1 MRRLRKS
8 GVSRGS
14 RRQRAASKSVERR
27 YGRAAS
33 LVRLADP
40 TAGKKRKW
48 ALIVAGAAFLLTWV
62 CMPIYESGVDEAA
75 TERARKIAK
84 KNTLPIFKL
93 ELKSYWAA
101 RDVFEQ
107 LSDPIRNSGSGDD
120 AQRKAE
126 ILSSS
131 TIKSYFRD
139 NDVDR
144 LIKHKDSFPDI
155 QDGTLSV
162 LKSVLSK
169 GVKIAEAHSDTL
181 PGILQTYY
189 DAELTTRWDSVN
201 AMEIYIRVP
210 PDPDTNTNTDKD
222 KIVKAEDIPDFDG
235 AVISAHE
242 QIDQLKSESLTPEV
256 KALMKDILPSFLR
269 GSFNLEYDKAATET
283 RQEKAAAEVKPI
295 YKTSAVKVSSVFFG
309 TFLLIACI
317 LGSAVFYCS
326 EIQIGSGPTAREWW
340 AYGLCVLAALGALRV
355 GSMILESPT
364 LGVGIWV
371 AFPALLLPVGTA
383 AGLATILIGPAYGI
397 LTTLAL
403 SILAGVMSSISHEA
417 SLPQLL
423 TLLASGFASTFAM
436 LNIRRRK
443 DLVTVSV
450 YTTGAAVLVALAAS
464 ALHSNI
470 ASWETLRVGGSALVA
485 GFLSAA
491 IIPLAL
497 PGLEFIAGSA
507 TDLELMDLSDLNHP
521 LLERVQKTAPGT
533 FNHSLNVARLA
544 EAAAETLNEN
554 ALLARVGAYFHD
566 IGKINSPATANY
578 FIENQK
584 GGPNPHDQLK
594 PTMSARILI
603 AHVKDG
609 VALGRDNRLPKAT
622 LDLIMQHHGTSLI
635 RSFYHKAQ
643 QTGEKVDESSF
654 RYPGPK
660 PQTKLAAIL
669 MLADSI
675 EAAANAKF
683 QTTRELT
690 RRDCENVVQEIV
702 NNYAQDGQLDECELT
717 LNDLRLLSEQFERT
731 LLGMYHSRIQYPDD
745 HKTGPDPTELSSEI
759 EPSTALDNTSH

>member
-8 GVSRGS
+8 SVSRGN

-27 YGRAAS
+27 YGKAAS
-33 LVRLADP
+33 LIRINSP
-40 TAGKKRKW
+40 TVGKKRKW
-48 ALIVAGAAFLLTWV
+48 ALIVAGASFLLTWI
-62 CMPIYESGVDEAA
+62 CMPIYESGEDVAA
-75 TERARKIAK
+75 TEEARKIAI
-84 KNTLPIFKL
+84 KNTIPIFNL
-93 ELKSYWAA
+93 ELKPHRAA
-101 RDVFEQ
+101 KDLFEQ
-107 LSDPIRNSGSGDD
+107 ISDPIRNSGSGDE

-126 ILSSS
+126 ILDN
-131 TIKSYFRD
+131 TAINSYFRD
-139 NDVDR
+139 PTLVDR
-144 LIKHKDSFPDI
+144 LIQHKDSFSYIRDETLDVFESVLLRGVRI
-155 QDGTLSV
+155 AGDYEGTLLGILHEYYDPDRARRWNSV
-162 LKSVLSK
+162 
-169 GVKIAEAHSDTL
+169 AEMEIEIVPSDTEK
-181 PGILQTYY
+181 G
-189 DAELTTRWDSVN
+189 E
-201 AMEIYIRVP
+201 
-210 PDPDTNTNTDKD
+210 
-222 KIVKAEDIPDFDG
+222 IVKVEDIPDIHEATEF
-235 AVISAHE
+235 AHQ
-242 QIDQLKSESLTPEV
+242 QIDELNEPLTPEV
-256 KALMKDILPSFLR
+256 KQLMKDILKSLFTN
-269 GSFNLEYDKAATET
+269 SFNLDFDEAATT
-283 RQEKAAAEVKPI
+283 AQQEKNAAEVKPI
-295 YKTSAVKVSSVFFG
+295 YKTSAVKVSSVFLG
-309 TFLLIACI
+309 TFLLVASI
-317 LGSAVFYCS
+317 LGSAVFYCL
-326 EIQIGSGPTAREWW
+326 EIQVGSGPTAREWA
-340 AYGLCVLAALGALRV
+340 AYGLCVLVAIGALRV

-364 LGVGIWV
+364 LGVGTWV

-383 AGLATILIGPAYGI
+383 AGLSTILIGPAYGI

-403 SILAGVMSSISHEA
+403 SILAGVMSSISHDA

-450 YTTGAAVLVALAAS
+450 YTTGAAVLIALAAS
-464 ALHSNI
+464 ALHSDI

-491 IIPLAL
+491 FIPLAL

-507 TDLELMDLSDLNHP
+507 TDLELMDLSVLDHP

-544 EAAAETLNEN
+544 EAAAETLDEN

-609 VALGRDNRLPKAT
+609 VALGRDNRLPKAA

-643 QTGEKVDESSF
+643 QAGEAVDESSF

-660 PQTKLAAIL
+660 PQTKLAAIM

-702 NNYAQDGQLDECELT
+702 SYYAQDGQLDESELT

-731 LLGMYHSRIQYPDD
+731 LLGMYHSRIQYPEDS
-745 HKTGPDPTELSSEI
+745 KTGPDPTELSSEV
-759 EPSTALDNTSH
+759 EPSTALDNTTH

>member
-8 GVSRGS
+8 SVSRGN

-33 LVRLADP
+33 LIRINNP
-40 TAGKKRKW
+40 TVGKKRKW
-48 ALIVAGAAFLLTWV
+48 ALIVAGASFLLTWI

-75 TERARKIAK
+75 TERERKIAIK
-84 KNTLPIFKL
+84 HTIPIFNL
-93 ELKSYWAA
+93 ELKPHRAA
-101 RDVFEQ
+101 KDLFEQ
-107 LSDPIRNSGSGDD
+107 ISDPIRNSGSDD
-120 AQRKAE
+120 NAQRKAE
-126 ILSSS
+126 ILSN
-131 TIKSYFRD
+131 TAFNSYFSDRAL
-139 NDVDR
+139 VDR
-144 LIKHKDSFPDI
+144 LIQHKDSFSYIRDTTLDVFESVLRGGVRIPGDY
-155 QDGTLSV
+155 DGTLLGELHGYYNYEPDLPSRW
-162 LKSVLSK
+162 KSVTEMEIEI
-169 GVKIAEAHSDTL
+169 VPSDTEK
-181 PGILQTYY
+181 G
-189 DAELTTRWDSVN
+189 E
-201 AMEIYIRVP
+201 
-210 PDPDTNTNTDKD
+210 
-222 KIVKAEDIPDFDG
+222 IVKVEDIPDFSE
-235 AVISAHE
+235 AVNSAQE
-242 QIDQLKSESLTPEV
+242 QIDELNEPLTPEV
-256 KALMKDILPSFLR
+256 KQLMKDILGGLFTN
-269 GSFNLEYDKAATET
+269 SFNLAFDKAATT
-283 RQEKAAAEVKPI
+283 AQQEKNAAEVKPI
-295 YKTSAVKVSSVFFG
+295 YKTSAAEVSSVFLG
-309 TFLLIACI
+309 TFLLVASI
-317 LGSAVFYCS
+317 LGSAVFYCL
-326 EIQIGSGPTAREWW
+326 EIQVGSGPTAREWA
-340 AYGLCVLAALGALRV
+340 AYGLCVLVAIGALRI
-355 GSMILESPT
+355 GSMILQSPT
-364 LGVGIWV
+364 LGVGTWV

-383 AGLATILIGPAYGI
+383 AGLSTILIGPAYGI

-403 SILAGVMSSISHEA
+403 SILAGVMSSISHDA

-450 YTTGAAVLVALAAS
+450 YTTGAAVLIALAAS
-464 ALHSNI
+464 ALHSDI

-491 IIPLAL
+491 FIPLAL

-544 EAAAETLNEN
+544 EAAAETLDEN

-609 VALGRDNRLPKAT
+609 VALGRDNRLPKAA

-643 QTGEKVDESSF
+643 QAGEAVDESSF

-660 PQTKLAAIL
+660 PQTKLAAIM

-702 NNYAQDGQLDECELT
+702 SYYAQDGQLDESELT
-717 LNDLRLLSEQFERT
+717 LNDLRLLSDQFERT
-731 LLGMYHSRIQYPDD
+731 LLGMYHSRIQYPEDS
-745 HKTGPDPTELSSEI
+745 KTGPDPTELSSEV
-759 EPSTALDNTSH
+759 EPSTALDNTTH

>member
-8 GVSRGS
+8 SVSRGN
-14 RRQRAASKSVERR
+14 RRQRATSKSVERR

-33 LVRLADP
+33 LIRVNNP
-40 TAGKKRKW
+40 TLGKKRKW
-48 ALIVAGAAFLLTWV
+48 ALIVAGASFLLTWI
-62 CMPIYESGVDEAA
+62 CMPIYESGEDEAA
-75 TERARKIAK
+75 TERERKIAR
-84 KNTLPIFKL
+84 KNTIPVFNL
-93 ELKSYWAA
+93 ELKPHRAA
-101 RDVFEQ
+101 KDLFEQ
-107 LSDPIRNSGSGDD
+107 ISDPIRNSGSGDN
-120 AQRKAE
+120 AQRKEE
-126 ILSSS
+126 ILSN
-131 TIKSYFRD
+131 TAFNSYFSD
-139 NDVDR
+139 SALVDR
-144 LIKHKDSFPDI
+144 LIQHKDSFSYIRDE
-155 QDGTLSV
+155 TLSV
-162 LKSVLSK
+162 FESVLRGGVRIAGDYEGTLLGELHDYYDPDLARRWKSV
-169 GVKIAEAHSDTL
+169 AEMEIEIFPSDTEK
-181 PGILQTYY
+181 G
-189 DAELTTRWDSVN
+189 E
-201 AMEIYIRVP
+201 
-210 PDPDTNTNTDKD
+210 
-222 KIVKAEDIPDFDG
+222 IVKVEDIPDFHE
-235 AVISAHE
+235 AVEIAQE
-242 QIDQLKSESLTPEV
+242 QIDELNEPLTPEV
-256 KALMKDILPSFLR
+256 KKLMKDILGGLFTN
-269 GSFNLEYDKAATET
+269 SFNLDYDKAATT
-283 RQEKAAAEVKPI
+283 ARQEKNAAEVKPT
-295 YKTSAVKVSSVFFG
+295 YKTSAVKVSSVFLG
-309 TFLLIACI
+309 TFLLVASI

-326 EIQIGSGPTAREWW
+326 EIQVGSGPTAREWG
-340 AYGLCVLAALGALRV
+340 AYGLCVLVAIGALRV

-364 LGVGIWV
+364 LGVGTWV

-383 AGLATILIGPAYGI
+383 AGLSTILIGPAYGI

-403 SILAGVMSSISHEA
+403 SILAGVMSSISHAA

-450 YTTGAAVLVALAAS
+450 YTTGAAVLIALAAS
-464 ALHSNI
+464 ALHSDI
-470 ASWETLRVGGSALVA
+470 ASLETLRVGGSALVA

-491 IIPLAL
+491 FIPLAL

-507 TDLELMDLSDLNHP
+507 TDLELMDLSVLDHP

-544 EAAAETLNEN
+544 EAAAETLDEN
-554 ALLARVGAYFHD
+554 VLLARVGAYFHD

-609 VALGRDNRLPKAT
+609 VALGRDNRLPKAA
-622 LDLIMQHHGTSLI
+622 LDMIMQHHGTSLI

-643 QTGEKVDESSF
+643 QAGETVDESSF

-660 PQTKLAAIL
+660 PQTKLAAIM

-702 NNYAQDGQLDECELT
+702 SYYAQDGQLDESELT

-731 LLGMYHSRIQYPDD
+731 LLGMYHSRIQYPEDS
-745 HKTGPDPTELSSEI
+745 KTGPDPTELSSEV
-759 EPSTALDNTSH
+759 EPSTALDSTSH

>member
-8 GVSRGS
+8 SVRRGS
-14 RRQRAASKSVERR
+14 RRQRAAGKGVEPR

-33 LVRLADP
+33 LIRLTNP

-48 ALIVAGAAFLLTWV
+48 ALIVLAASFLLTWI
-62 CMPIYESGVDEAA
+62 CMPIYESGEDEAA
-75 TERARKIAK
+75 TETARNAARKKTI
-84 KNTLPIFKL
+84 PIFNL
-93 ELKSYWAA
+93 ELKPHRAA
-101 RDVFEQ
+101 KDLFEQ
-107 LSDPIRNSGSGDD
+107 ISDPIRNSGSGDN

-126 ILSSS
+126 ILNN
-131 TIKSYFRD
+131 TAINSYFG
-139 NDVDR
+139 NSATLVDR
-144 LIKHKDSFPDI
+144 LIQHKDSFSYIRDETLDVFESVLRRGVRI
-155 QDGTLSV
+155 AGDYEGTLLGELHDYYDPELAGSRW
-162 LKSVLSK
+162 KSV
-169 GVKIAEAHSDTL
+169 AEMEIEILASDTEK
-181 PGILQTYY
+181 G
-189 DAELTTRWDSVN
+189 
-201 AMEIYIRVP
+201 EIFKV
-210 PDPDTNTNTDKD
+210 
-222 KIVKAEDIPDFDG
+222 EEIPDFDD
-235 AVISAHE
+235 AVKSA
-242 QIDQLKSESLTPEV
+242 QARIDKLNEPLTPEV
-256 KALMKDILPSFLR
+256 KQLMKDILAGLFTN
-269 GSFNLEYDKAATET
+269 SFNLDFDDAATKV
-283 RQEKAAAEVKPI
+283 RQEKNAAEVKPI
-295 YKTSAVKVSSVFFG
+295 YKTSAVMVSSVFLG
-309 TFLLIACI
+309 TFLLVASV

-326 EIQIGSGPTAREWW
+326 EIQVGSGPTAREWW
-340 AYGLCVLAALGALRV
+340 AYGLCVLVAIGALRV
-355 GSMILESPT
+355 GSIILEAPG
-364 LGVGIWV
+364 LGVQTWV

-383 AGLATILIGPAYGI
+383 AGLSTILIGPAYGI

-403 SILAGVMSSISHEA
+403 SILAGVMSSVSHDA

-436 LNIRRRK
+436 LNVRRRK

-450 YTTGAAVLVALAAS
+450 YTTGAAVLAALAAS
-464 ALHSNI
+464 ALHSDI

-491 IIPLAL
+491 FIPLVL

-507 TDLELMDLSDLNHP
+507 TDLELMDLADMNHP

-533 FNHSLNVARLA
+533 FSHSLNVARLA
-544 EAAAETLNEN
+544 EAAAKTLDEN

-609 VALGRDNRLPKAT
+609 VALGRDNRLPKAA

-643 QTGEKVDESSF
+643 QSGETVDESSF

-660 PQTKLAAIL
+660 PQTKLAAIM

-702 NNYAQDGQLDECELT
+702 SYYAQDGQLDESELT

-731 LLGMYHSRIQYPDD
+731 LLGMYHSRIQYPEDRQA
-745 HKTGPDPTELSSEI
+745 GSDPTELSSEV
-759 EPSTALDNTSH
+759 EPSTALDNTTH

>member
-1 MRRLRKS
+1 MRRLRRS
-8 GVSRGS
+8 SVRRGS
-14 RRQRAASKSVERR
+14 RQRGAAGKGVERR
-27 YGRAAS
+27 QGRAAS
-33 LVRLADP
+33 LMQVNNS

-48 ALIVAGAAFLLTWV
+48 ALIVAGASFLLTWV
-62 CMPIYESGVDEAA
+62 CMPIYESGEDEAA
-75 TERARKIAK
+75 TEKARDIAK
-84 KNTLPIFKL
+84 KNAIPIFNL
-93 ELKSYWAA
+93 ELKPYNAA
-101 RDVFEQ
+101 VDLFEQ
-107 LSDPIRNSGSGDD
+107 ISDPIRNAGSGDD

-126 ILSSS
+126 ILSNP
-131 TIKSYFRD
+131 TTDSYFGGAD
-139 NDVDR
+139 LVDR
-144 LIKHKDSFPDI
+144 LIQHRQSFSDI
-155 QDGTLSV
+155 RDHTLSV
-162 LKSVLSK
+162 FKSVLET
-169 GVKIAEAHSDTL
+169 GVRFAGDHPDSVLGELHEYFD
-181 PGILQTYY
+181 P
-189 DAELTTRWDSVN
+189 ELTSKWPSVA
-201 AMEIYIRVP
+201 AMEIEIVP
-210 PDPDTNTNTDKD
+210 SDLEKGM
-222 KIVKAEDIPDFDG
+222 IVKVEDIPDYDE
-235 AVISAHE
+235 AVRAVRDK
-242 QIDQLKSESLTPEV
+242 IDALEDESLTPEV
-256 KALMKDILPSFLR
+256 KQLMKDILGVLFI
-269 GSFNLEYDKAATET
+269 GSYNLDFDDAATT
-283 RQEKAAAEVKPI
+283 ARQEKAAAEVKPTHKI
-295 YKTSAVKVSSVFFG
+295 SRVKVSSVFIG
-309 TFLLIACI
+309 TFLLVASI

-326 EIQIGSGPTAREWW
+326 EIQVGSGPTAREWW
-340 AYGLCVLAALGALRV
+340 AYGLCVLAAIGAMRV
-355 GSMILESPT
+355 GSMILESPA
-364 LGVGIWV
+364 LGVGTWV

-383 AGLATILIGPAYGI
+383 AGLSTILIGPGYGI
-397 LTTLAL
+397 LATLAL
-403 SILAGVMSSISHEA
+403 SILAGVMSSVSHDA

-450 YTTGAAVLVALAAS
+450 YTTGAVVLIALATS

-470 ASWETLRVGGSALVA
+470 ASWETLRVGGTALVA

-491 IIPLAL
+491 FIPLIL

-544 EAAAETLNEN
+544 EAAAETLDEN
-554 ALLARVGAYFHD
+554 VLLARVGAYFHD

-609 VALGRDNRLPKAT
+609 VALGRDNRLPKEA

-635 RSFYHKAQ
+635 RGFYHKAQ
-643 QTGEKVDESSF
+643 QAGETVDESSF

-660 PQTKLAAIL
+660 PQTKLAAIM
-669 MLADSI
+669 MLSDSI

-690 RRDCENVVQEIV
+690 RRDCEKVVQEIV
-702 NNYAQDGQLDECELT
+702 SYYAQDGQLDESELT

-731 LLGMYHSRIQYPDD
+731 LLGMYHSRIQYPED
-745 HKTGPDPTELSSEI
+745 KTVHDPTELSSEL
-759 EPSTALDNTSH
+759 EPSTALDNRSH

>member
-1 MRRLRKS
+1 MRRLRRKS
-8 GVSRGS
+8 SVSRSS
-14 RRQRAASKSVERR
+14 RRQRTTDKNVERR

-33 LVRLADP
+33 LIRLNES
-40 TAGKKRKW
+40 TLGKKRKW

-75 TERARKIAK
+75 TEKAREKARK
-84 KNTLPIFKL
+84 NTIPIFKL
-93 ELKSYWAA
+93 ELKPHQAA
-101 RDVFEQ
+101 TNIFEQ
-107 LSDPIRNSGSGDD
+107 ISTPIKNSGSGNDE
-120 AQRKAE
+120 QLIAE
-126 ILSSS
+126 ILSNP
-131 TIKSYFRD
+131 TVASYFSD
-139 NDVDR
+139 NNIVGR
-144 LIKHKDSFPDI
+144 LIQHKRSFFYIRDE
-155 QDGTLSV
+155 TLDV
-162 LKSVLSK
+162 FKSVLRNGVRIAGHHSGSFLDELEEYHDPESK
-169 GVKIAEAHSDTL
+169 WKNVNEMDIQIIMSDT
-181 PGILQTYY
+181 
-189 DAELTTRWDSVN
+189 EE
-201 AMEIYIRVP
+201 EIIAKV
-210 PDPDTNTNTDKD
+210 
-222 KIVKAEDIPDFDG
+222 EHIPDSDE
-235 AVISAHE
+235 AINSAKKK
-242 QIDQLKSESLTPEV
+242 IDALKNENLTPEV
-256 KALMKDILPSFLR
+256 KTLMKDILARLLR
-269 GSFNLEYDKAATET
+269 GSFNLDFDTALTEAEQKT
-283 RQEKAAAEVKPI
+283 NAAEVKPI
-295 YKTSAVKVSSVFFG
+295 YKTTAVKVSSVFFG
-309 TFLLIACI
+309 TFLLVACI

-340 AYGLCVLAALGALRV
+340 AYGLCVLAAVGALRV
-355 GSMILESPT
+355 GVMILESPT

-383 AGLATILIGPAYGI
+383 AGLSTILIGPAYGI

-403 SILAGVMSSISHEA
+403 SILAGVMSSVSHSA
-417 SLPQLL
+417 SLPQIL
-423 TLLASGFASTFAM
+423 TLMSSGFATTFAM

-464 ALHSNI
+464 ALHSEI

-491 IIPLAL
+491 VIPLAL

-609 VALGRDNRLPKAT
+609 AALGRDNRLPKAA

-635 RSFYHKAQ
+635 RGFYHKAQ
-643 QTGEKVDESSF
+643 QMDEKVDESSF

-660 PQTKLAAIL
+660 PQTKLAAIM

-690 RRDCENVVQEIV
+690 RRDCEKVVQEIV
-702 NNYAQDGQLDECELT
+702 NYYAQDGQLDESELT

-745 HKTGPDPTELSSEI
+745 RKTGPDPTEISSEV

>member
-8 GVSRGS
+8 SVSRGN

-27 YGRAAS
+27 YGKAAS
-33 LVRLADP
+33 LIRINNP
-40 TAGKKRKW
+40 TVGKKRKW
-48 ALIVAGAAFLLTWV
+48 ALIVAGASFLLTWI
-62 CMPIYESGVDEAA
+62 CMPIYESGEDVAA
-75 TERARKIAK
+75 TEEEREIARK
-84 KNTLPIFKL
+84 NTIPIFNL
-93 ELKSYWAA
+93 ELKPHSAA
-101 RDVFEQ
+101 KDLFEQ
-107 LSDPIRNSGSGDD
+107 ISDPIRNSGSGDE

-126 ILSSS
+126 ILDN
-131 TIKSYFRD
+131 TAINSYFRD
-139 NDVDR
+139 PTLVDR
-144 LIKHKDSFPDI
+144 LIQHKDSFSYI
-155 QDGTLSV
+155 QDETLDVFESVLLGGVRIAGDYEGTLLGILHEYYDPDRARRWSSV
-162 LKSVLSK
+162 
-169 GVKIAEAHSDTL
+169 AEMEIEIVPSDTEK
-181 PGILQTYY
+181 G
-189 DAELTTRWDSVN
+189 E
-201 AMEIYIRVP
+201 
-210 PDPDTNTNTDKD
+210 
-222 KIVKAEDIPDFDG
+222 IVKVEDIPDIHE
-235 AVISAHE
+235 ATESAHQ
-242 QIDQLKSESLTPEV
+242 QIDELNEPLNPEV
-256 KALMKDILPSFLR
+256 KQLMKDILGGLFTN
-269 GSFNLEYDKAATET
+269 SFNLSFDKAATT
-283 RQEKAAAEVKPI
+283 AQQEKNAAEVKPI
-295 YKTSAVKVSSVFFG
+295 YKTSAVKVSSVFLG
-309 TFLLIACI
+309 TFLLVASI
-317 LGSAVFYCS
+317 LGSAVFYCL
-326 EIQIGSGPTAREWW
+326 EIQVGSGPTAREWA
-340 AYGLCVLAALGALRV
+340 AYGLCVLVAIGALRV

-364 LGVGIWV
+364 LGVGTWV

-383 AGLATILIGPAYGI
+383 AGLSTILIGPAYGI

-403 SILAGVMSSISHEA
+403 SILAGVMSSISHDA

-423 TLLASGFASTFAM
+423 TLLASGFVSTFAM

-450 YTTGAAVLVALAAS
+450 YTTGAAVLIALAAS
-464 ALHSNI
+464 ALHSDI
-470 ASWETLRVGGSALVA
+470 ASLETLRVGGSALVA

-491 IIPLAL
+491 FIPLAL

-507 TDLELMDLSDLNHP
+507 TDLELMDLSDLDHP
-521 LLERVQKTAPGT
+521 LLERVQKTASGT

-544 EAAAETLNEN
+544 EAAAITLDEN
-554 ALLARVGAYFHD
+554 VLLARVGAYFHD

-609 VALGRDNRLPKAT
+609 VALGRDNRLPKAA

-635 RSFYHKAQ
+635 RSFYHKARQ
-643 QTGEKVDESSF
+643 AGEAVDESSF

-660 PQTKLAAIL
+660 PQTKLAAIM

-702 NNYAQDGQLDECELT
+702 SYYAQDGQLDESELT

-731 LLGMYHSRIQYPDD
+731 LLGMYHSRIQYPEDS
-745 HKTGPDPTELSSEI
+745 KTGPDPTELSSEV
-759 EPSTALDNTSH
+759 EPSTALDNTTH